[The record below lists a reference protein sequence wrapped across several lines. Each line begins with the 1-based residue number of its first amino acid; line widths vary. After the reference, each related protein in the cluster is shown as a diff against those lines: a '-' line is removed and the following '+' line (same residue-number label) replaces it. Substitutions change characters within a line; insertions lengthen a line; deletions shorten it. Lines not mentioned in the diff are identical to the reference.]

1 MTEIRFISID
11 LVQATSHHHGE
22 STHHR
27 IELTPWDLQL
37 LLVGPIQK
45 GLLFLKPTPT
55 PTPTPSQ
62 SQQQLPLLADTIVDH
77 LKISF
82 SRTLDFFPLLAGRLG
97 TIKNDDNTS
106 SFFIDCNNA
115 GAHFIHAI
123 ADNVTVSDIL
133 GPVHV
138 PRLVHSFFPLN
149 GYLNHEGTSKP
160 LLAVQVTK
168 LVDGF
173 FVGCTMNHAVVDGS
187 CFWQFFNSWSEI
199 ARGSDKISRPPVL
212 NRWFPSDVDCPIRIP
227 FSSEQISDTFILP
240 KVEEMVF
247 HFTKEKIAK
256 LKAKANAEMNTTTIS
271 SLQALLAHLWRSV
284 VSCQNIN
291 DTNQEV
297 KYVLLVSARPR
308 LRPPL
313 PEGYFGN
320 TINGEIL
327 HATAEE
333 VVGKG
338 LGWVAWQMN
347 KAIALQTNDGIR
359 KLYEDWVKN
368 PKLMKMGVL
377 TNNALTTSS
386 SPRFNVYGN
395 DFGWGKP
402 VAVRSGSANK
412 SDGKITVFPGVEE
425 GSIEIEVCLLP
436 EKLVAMRDDEEFM
449 EAVTM

>member
-1 MTEIRFISID
+1 MAEIRFISDD
-11 LVQATSHHHGE
+11 LVLASSPHHGE

-27 IELTPWDLQL
+27 IELNPWDLQL
-37 LLVGPIQK
+37 LLLGPIQK

-55 PTPTPSQ
+55 PSQ
-62 SQQQLPLLADTIVDH
+62 SQQQQLPLLANTIVDH

-97 TIKNDDNTS
+97 TIKNDDDTS

-115 GAHFIHAI
+115 GAQFVHAI
-123 ADNVTVSDIL
+123 ADDVTVSDIL

-149 GYLNHEGTSKP
+149 GYLNHEGISKS
-160 LLAVQVTK
+160 LLAVQVTE

-173 FVGCTMNHAVVDGS
+173 FIGCTMNH
-187 CFWQFFNSWSEI
+187 
-199 ARGSDKISRPPVL
+199 GSDKISRPPVF

-227 FSSEQISDTFILP
+227 FSSEQISDTFVLP

-284 VSCQNIN
+284 VRCQNIN

-297 KYVLLVSARPR
+297 KYVLLVSARTR

-320 TINGEIL
+320 TINDEIL
-327 HATAEE
+327 RAAAEE

-368 PKLMKMGVL
+368 PKLL
-377 TNNALTTSS
+377 TMRSCL
-386 SPRFNVYGN
+386 
-395 DFGWGKP
+395 FGW
-402 VAVRSGSANK
+402 
-412 SDGKITVFPGVEE
+412 I
-425 GSIEIEVCLLP
+425 
-436 EKLVAMRDDEEFM
+436 
-449 EAVTM
+449 